1 MAKLTWSDIYKKSK
15 KEIILVKNEDKVDG
29 DFVKKLRND
38 KKLTQKLFAEILGI
52 SEKTVEKW
60 EQGKN
65 PIKGTASRLIYI
77 LYKYEFLWSEFYR
90 EEDDSKSIVNKAEL
104 YIVKTEKNNDN
115 LKKERKSRKTEF
127 SYNENKTH
135 GSYNI
140 TYENSN
146 MPCSL

>member
-29 DFVKKLRND
+29 NFVKKLRND

-52 SEKTVEKW
+52 SEKTVKEW

-65 PIKGTASRLIYI
+65 PIKGTASRLIYL

-90 EEDDSKSIVNKAEL
+90 EEDDSKA
-104 YIVKTEKNNDN
+104 
-115 LKKERKSRKTEF
+115 R
-127 SYNENKTH
+127 
-135 GSYNI
+135 
-140 TYENSN
+140 
-146 MPCSL
+146 